1 VPCAFT
7 VQEASDA
14 IIRLDRDDEAYV
26 SMLSQPWLPGNKLNS
41 EIHLVHDRTIMDK
54 GSLAFFVLPCVRI
67 GPSGNDAPLAVLCWQ
82 PAALRRRAQ
91 LTLVGPARGAHV
103 ADFRAPVVGVCR
115 RSTESYR
122 GQATV
127 VAGWQQCTI
136 CDCIG
141 TPSPGPKA
149 ACNDPGFGHTAAS
162 AVPTVQWRELKTGL
176 RWTAWGLQIV
186 TFQQGSTANSP

>member
-1 VPCAFT
+1 MPCAFT

-91 LTLVGPARGAHV
+91 LTPVGPARGAHV
-103 ADFRAPVVGVCR
+103 ADFRAPVVGVCPQVYGVLSR
-115 RSTESYR
+115 TSYGSGR
-122 GQATV
+122 MAAMHNLRLHSHAA
-127 VAGWQQCTI
+127 AG
-136 CDCIG
+136 
-141 TPSPGPKA
+141 S
-149 ACNDPGFGHTAAS
+149 
-162 AVPTVQWRELKTGL
+162 
-176 RWTAWGLQIV
+176 
-186 TFQQGSTANSP
+186 